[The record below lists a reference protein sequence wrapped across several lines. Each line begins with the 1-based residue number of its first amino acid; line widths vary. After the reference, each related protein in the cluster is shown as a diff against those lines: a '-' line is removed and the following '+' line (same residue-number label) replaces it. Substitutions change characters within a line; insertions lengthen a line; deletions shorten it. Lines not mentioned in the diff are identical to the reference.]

1 MVIIYKFS
9 KIDQGFIMVFK
20 LLGTEKERGLAAWNS
35 HLQKEGATIENR
47 FELEKALESYD
58 IPFTKQLISKL
69 KWTKYIPVCP
79 AYKRD
84 TSSLNADTNSA
95 KDVEIQNPG
104 PSTYF

>member
-1 MVIIYKFS
+1 MVIICKFS
-9 KIDQGFIMVFK
+9 VVFK

-35 HLQKEGATIENR
+35 HLKKEGATIEDQ
-47 FELEKALESYD
+47 FELEKAMESYD

-84 TSSLNADTNSA
+84 TPSLNPDTNDV
-95 KDVEIQNPG
+95 KDVEVQNSG